1 MNQDIGSSDRF
12 PWISYEVNLKGL
24 PLRTWIQLGECA
36 SKSDHLSRVPL
47 QPRIAAE
54 MHKVYMAKGVQAT
67 TAIEGNT
74 LSEAEVRLKMENKL
88 QLPPSKEYL
97 GQEVGNVIQ
106 LCNEIKDRL
115 ASGQDT
121 PITVDEICRYNAV
134 ILQNVPVADHVVPG
148 QFREVVV
155 GVGNYRAPDP
165 AVVPDMMTRICDW
178 LNGSYFTVDE
188 TMPAV
193 NSIIKAIVA
202 HLYMAWIHPFG
213 DGNGR
218 TARILEFAI
227 LLRSGMPTPAAH
239 LLSNHYNA
247 TRAEYYRQ
255 LAMASKK
262 QDPCD
267 FIGYAVQGLL
277 DGLRDQLEYVFEQV
291 VSISWESFVYET
303 FRSQKHHE
311 SVNKRRRT
319 LALELS
325 RRKEP
330 VPEERIDELR
340 RLLIEEYGDRTTKT
354 LFRDLEELVKLQLI
368 EKTPQGY
375 QALKSRILAFVP
387 VLAVPKSEPAA
398 QGNQPPPSGTAQS

>member
-1 MNQDIGSSDRF
+1 
-12 PWISYEVNLKGL
+12 
-24 PLRTWIQLGECA
+24 
-36 SKSDHLSRVPL
+36 
-47 QPRIAAE
+47 
-54 MHKVYMAKGVQAT
+54 
-67 TAIEGNT
+67 
-74 LSEAEVRLKMENKL
+74 
-88 QLPPSKEYL
+88 
-97 GQEVGNVIQ
+97 
-106 LCNEIKDRL
+106 
-115 ASGQDT
+115 
-121 PITVDEICRYNAV
+121 
-134 ILQNVPVADHVVPG
+134 LQNVPVADHVVPG
-148 QFREVVV
+148 QFRGVVV

-165 AVVPDMMTRICDW
+165 AVVPEMMTRLCDW

-247 TRAEYYRQ
+247 TRTEYYRQ
-255 LAMASKK
+255 LDMASKK

-277 DGLRDQLEYVFEQV
+277 DGLREQLEYVFEQV
-291 VSISWESFVYET
+291 VSISWESFIYET
-303 FRSQKHHE
+303 FRSYKHHE
-311 SVNKRRRT
+311 SVTKRRRT

-330 VPEERIDELR
+330 VPEEKAEELR
-340 RLLIEEYGDRTTKT
+340 QLLIDVYRDKTTKT
-354 LFRDLEELVKLQLI
+354 VLRDLKELVRLQLI
-368 EKTPQGY
+368 EKTEQGY
-375 QALKSRILAFVP
+375 RALRSRILAFVP
-387 VLAVPKSEPAA
+387 VLAVPTPGPVV
-398 QGNQPPPSGTAQS
+398 QGEQPPPSGPAQA

>member
-1 MNQDIGSSDRF
+1 
-12 PWISYEVNLKGL
+12 
-24 PLRTWIQLGECA
+24 
-36 SKSDHLSRVPL
+36 
-47 QPRIAAE
+47 

-88 QLPPSKEYL
+88 LLPPSKEYL
-97 GQEVGNVIQ
+97 GREVGNVIQ
-106 LCNEIKDRL
+106 LCNEIRDRL
-115 ASGQDT
+115 ASGQDI

-134 ILQNVPVADHVVPG
+134 ILQNVPVAEHVVPG
-148 QFREVVV
+148 RFREVVV

-165 AVVPDMMTRICDW
+165 AVVPEMMTRLCDW

-193 NSIIKAIVA
+193 NSIVKAIVA

-255 LAMASKK
+255 LGMASKK

-277 DGLRDQLEYVFEQV
+277 DGLREQLEYVFAQV
-291 VSISWESFVYET
+291 LSISWESFVYET
-303 FRSQKHHE
+303 FRSYKHHE
-311 SVNKRRRT
+311 SVTKRRRT

-325 RRKEP
+325 RRPQP
-330 VPEERIDELR
+330 VPEEKAEELR
-340 RLLIEEYGDRTTKT
+340 QVLIDVYRDKTTKT
-354 LFRDLEELVKLQLI
+354 VLRDLKELVELKLI
-368 EKTPQGY
+368 EKTEQGY
-375 QALKSRILAFVP
+375 QALVSRILAFVP
-387 VLAVPKSEPAA
+387 VPAVTTPGPVV
-398 QGNQPPPSGTAQS
+398 QGDQPPPGGPAQT